1 MTNLEIINDLIKKG
15 YVYHR
20 DNKLIEVVKDNWC
33 FVKDS
38 NGREDMI
45 RIEYIVNEFKEKEEK
60 KKEIRDAQKGIPV
73 VKQYFEKHGV
83 FYSPWVK
90 PQYTH
95 TLYNSHII
103 YDGRWKKDMWNTEV
117 DTLGVH
123 VTEYTDINRS
133 RRRAGQVFNT
143 GLTISKNT
151 NTLIDG
157 KIIDGEPNLRYCH
170 KDKGY
175 QLHKDKTLKSHCKF
189 ETWKNDIDHSFKLF
203 IDIVKSKIKDE
214 PIQYDE
220 KTGMMY
226 QSSMGKYIFQL
237 TCENKNSQ
245 HGWDS
250 IPALNFYCHEFFD
263 KKYRDIEIEWKT
275 VPKFSVENTKTKEEV
290 IANITTKFYK
300 MIEENGVLAPFK
312 YE

>member
-15 YVYHR
+15 YVYCR
-20 DNKLIEVVKDNWC
+20 GNKLIEVVKDNWC

-38 NGREDMI
+38 SGREDMI
-45 RIEYIVNEFKEKEEK
+45 RIEYIVDEWKEKEEK
-60 KKEIRDAQKGIPV
+60 KKEIAEAKKGSPV
-73 VKQYFEKHGV
+73 VIQYFKKHGV
-83 FYSPWVK
+83 FYQGWEK
-90 PQYTH
+90 PTH
-95 TLYNSHII
+95 TRGLYSSSII
-103 YDGRWKKDMWNTEV
+103 YDGRWVGGSWNTEV
-117 DTLGVH
+117 DTMSVY
-123 VTEYTDINRS
+123 VTGYYDINNS
-133 RRRAGQVFNT
+133 GRRAGQVFNAS
-143 GLTISKNT
+143 LSISKNT
-151 NTLIDG
+151 NDLIDG
-157 KIIDGEPNLRYCH
+157 KMIDGEPDLRYCH
-170 KDKGY
+170 GEKGFK
-175 QLHKDKTLKSHCKF
+175 LHKKYKTHTKF

-214 PIQYDE
+214 PIQFDE

-237 TCENKNSQ
+237 TCENHPDR
-245 HGWDS
+245 HGWSS

-300 MIEENGVLAPFK
+300 MVEENGVLAPFK